1 MKTMKTLSR
10 RIAALL
16 LVVTVGIT
24 ALAPAASAANIQLPS
39 LPKDQCVVDDA
50 GVLSDSTTSELET
63 LNAQLSSSCDGAQ
76 IGVLTVDYTG
86 SATTEDYATEAFNT
100 WGIGSSSK
108 NNGVLILLVMQSDQ
122 YADGDYYLT
131 YGDGFRST
139 LLADQAS
146 SLVQTMEDDFAA
158 KKYDAAVLTCATNV
172 ANTIAQ
178 VYGVTLSGGTIY
190 SDGSDTQTTRPSVEP
205 VPPQKHYS
213 IWESFIGGIF
223 SMLQNLSETVIVPIA
238 AAILALVMCYE
249 LIDMIVEKNNMHDF
263 DSSMFFRWIF
273 KSAFAILIVT
283 NTWNIVMGVFDA
295 TQQVVNQSAGVIIG
309 DTSIDFDTLLPDLES
324 RLEAMDIGPLL
335 GLWFQTLVVGLTMN
349 ILSICIFLVTYG
361 RMIEIYVVTALGPI
375 PLATMGSSEWRSTGQ
390 NYLKSLLAL
399 GFQAFL
405 IMIVVGIYAVLIR
418 NISGAADIAGAIW
431 GCMGYTVLLCFCLF
445 KTGSISKSVFGA
457 H

>member
-1 MKTMKTLSR
+1 MKTRKTLSR

-50 GVLSDSTTSELET
+50 GVLSDSTTSELEA

-139 LLADQAS
+139 MLADQAS

-172 ANTIAQ
+172 ANTIAE

-213 IWESFIGGIF
+213 IWENFIGGIF

-361 RMIEIYVVTALGPI
+361 RMIEIYAVTALGPI
-375 PLATMGSSEWRSTGQ
+375 PLATLGNAEWRGMGQ

-405 IMIVVGIYAVLIR
+405 IMVVVGIYAVLIQQIGTADD
-418 NISGAADIAGAIW
+418 ISGAIW

-445 KTGSISKSVFGA
+445 KTGSISKAVFTA

>member
-1 MKTMKTLSR
+1 MIGDLIGEWIKGILIDGIMGNLSG
-10 RIAALL
+10 L
-16 LVVTVGIT
+16 
-24 ALAPAASAANIQLPS
+24 
-39 LPKDQCVVDDA
+39 
-50 GVLSDSTTSELET
+50 
-63 LNAQLSSSCDGAQ
+63 
-76 IGVLTVDYTG
+76 
-86 SATTEDYATEAFNT
+86 FNT
-100 WGIGSSSK
+100 VNTKVGEIASDVGS
-108 NNGVLILLVMQSDQ
+108 
-122 YADGDYYLT
+122 T
-131 YGDGFRST
+131 
-139 LLADQAS
+139 
-146 SLVQTMEDDFAA
+146 
-158 KKYDAAVLTCATNV
+158 
-172 ANTIAQ
+172 
-178 VYGVTLSGGTIY
+178 
-190 SDGSDTQTTRPSVEP
+190 
-205 VPPQKHYS
+205 PQD
-213 IWESFIGGIF
+213 WNGGIF

-273 KSAFAILIVT
+273 KS
-283 NTWNIVMGVFDA
+283 VFDA

-361 RMIEIYVVTALGPI
+361 RMIEIYAVTALGPI
-375 PLATMGSSEWRSTGQ
+375 PLATLGNTEWRGMGQ

-405 IMIVVGIYAVLIR
+405 IMVVVGIYAVLIQQIGTADD
-418 NISGAADIAGAIW
+418 ISGVIW

-445 KTGSISKSVFGA
+445 KTGSISKAVFTA